1 MAAARSP
8 TTLVKKTF
16 SGWMDDNAMRL
27 GAALS
32 FYTVWSIGP
41 LFLVIVS
48 VAGLVFGRD
57 AAEGKVVDA
66 MSGLMGP
73 AGAKSIQDAIVSAND
88 TGHSVLANVIGVI
101 LLLVSASGVFGE
113 LKSSLNTVWQ
123 VTPKPGSFLVTL
135 KERFFSLTF
144 VLGTGFLLLV
154 SLLLNAAL
162 AAIGTQVSD
171 VVPAGEFLGHVV
183 HFVVSLGITATL
195 FSLMFKIIPDA
206 HVVWKDVWLGGF
218 VTAVLFTIGQVGIGL
233 YLGKTSIG
241 SAYGAA
247 SSLMIVLVWVFFSSC
262 ILFLGAEFTQ
272 VYAEMYGSKI
282 KPTENAI
289 RVPEGQTAAKATET
303 AGARPVAAKAT

>member
-1 MAAARSP
+1 M
-8 TTLVKKTF
+8 TLLKKTF
-16 SGWMDDNAMRL
+16 SGFMDDNVMRL

-48 VAGLVFGRD
+48 VAGLVFGRE
-57 AAEGKVVDA
+57 AAQGKVVDA

-88 TGHSVLANVIGVI
+88 TGHSIMANVVGIV

-113 LKSSLNTVWQ
+113 LKSSLNTVWN
-123 VTPKPGSFLVTL
+123 VTPKPGSFWLTV

-162 AAIGTQVSD
+162 AAIGTQVSAA
-171 VVPAGEFLGHVV
+171 VPSGELLGHVL
-183 HFVVSLGITATL
+183 HFVLSLGVTTVL

-206 HVVWKDVWLGGF
+206 RIGWKDVWLGGF

-272 VYAEMYGSKI
+272 VYAEMYGSNI
-282 KPTENAI
+282 EPTDNAI
-289 RVPEGQTAAKATET
+289 RVPEGQTPAKATEAADKGASAAP
-303 AGARPVAAKAT
+303 AGAR

>member
-8 TTLVKKTF
+8 FTLVKKTL
-16 SGWMDDNAMRL
+16 SDWMDDNAMRL
-27 GAALS
+27 GASLS

-57 AAEGKVVDA
+57 AAQGKVVDA

-88 TGHSVLANVIGVI
+88 TGHSLMANVVGVA

-113 LKSSLNTVWQ
+113 LKSSLNTVWN
-123 VTPKPGSFLVTL
+123 VVPKPGSFLVTL

-154 SLLLNAAL
+154 SLLLDAAL
-162 AAIGTQVSD
+162 AAIGTQLEA
-171 VVPAGEFLGHVV
+171 VVPAGEVLGHAI
-183 HFVVSLGITATL
+183 HFVVSLGVTTL
-195 FSLMFKIIPDA
+195 LFALMFKIIPDA
-206 HVVWKDVWLGGF
+206 RIRWKDVWLGGF
-218 VTAVLFTIGQVGIGL
+218 VTAVLFTVGQFGIGL

-247 SSLMIVLVWVFFSSC
+247 SSLMIVLVWIFFSSC
-262 ILFLGAEFTQ
+262 ILFLGAEFTK
-272 VYAEMYGSKI
+272 VYAGMYGSRI
-282 KPTENAI
+282 EPTENAVVI
-289 RVPEGQTAAKATET
+289 PEGQTAAKTVDDAKSR
-303 AGARPVAAKAT
+303 GVVAHGT

>member
-1 MAAARSP
+1 MAAERSP
-8 TTLVKKTF
+8 TTLLKKTF

-57 AAEGKVVDA
+57 AAQGKVVDA

-88 TGHSVLANVIGVI
+88 TGHSVLANIIGIV

-123 VTPKPGSFLVTL
+123 VTPKPGSFLVTI

-162 AAIGTQVSD
+162 AAIGTQVSG
-171 VVPAGEFLGHVV
+171 VLPAGELLGHVI
-183 HFVVSLGITATL
+183 HFVVSLAITSTL

-206 HVVWKDVWLGGF
+206 HVAWKDVWLGGF

-272 VYAEMYGSKI
+272 EYAEMYGSKI
-282 KPTENAI
+282 KPTENAV

-303 AGARPVAAKAT
+303 AVAAPAGAKAT

>member
-1 MAAARSP
+1 MAAQRSP
-8 TTLVKKTF
+8 KLLVTKSF
-16 SGWMDDNAMRL
+16 SEFMDDNVMRL

-57 AAEGKVVDA
+57 AAQGKVVDA

-73 AGAKSIQDAIVSAND
+73 AGAKSIQDAIVAAND
-88 TGHSVLANVIGVI
+88 TGHSVMANIVGVV

-113 LKSSLNTVWQ
+113 LKSSLNTVWN

-144 VLGTGFLLLV
+144 VMGTGFLLLV
-154 SLLLNAAL
+154 SLLLNAAI
-162 AAIGTQVSD
+162 AALGDQIQD
-171 VVPAGEFLGHVV
+171 AVPAGEVLGHVI
-183 HFVVSLGITATL
+183 HFVVSLGITTSL
-195 FSLMFKIIPDA
+195 FSLMFRFIPDA
-206 HVVWKDVWLGGF
+206 HVAWKDVWLGGF

-247 SSLMIVLVWVFFSSC
+247 SSLMIVLVWIFFSSC

-272 VYAEMYGSKI
+272 VYAEMYGSRI
-282 KPTENAI
+282 RPTDNAVRI
-289 RVPEGQTAAKATET
+289 PDGQTATKATED
-303 AGARPVAAKAT
+303 AKAQGVVAHGT